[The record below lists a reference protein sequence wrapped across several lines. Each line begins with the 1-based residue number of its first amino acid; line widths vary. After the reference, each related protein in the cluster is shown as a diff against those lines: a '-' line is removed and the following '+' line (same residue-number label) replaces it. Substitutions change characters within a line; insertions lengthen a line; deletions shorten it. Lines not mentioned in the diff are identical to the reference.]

1 MTSIFCSF
9 SSLVGRIMGHMVEMS
24 TATIAC
30 ADHRLCKDVVRTARA
45 FGFRTEVS
53 DMKVVVRSASVA
65 ALDKWTARFEKSQ
78 WTDVVRSGPLNTY
91 MKLNFAG
98 AAPAVTRS
106 WFKATEY
113 ATIYGFPA
121 PNPLTKVVVGVV
133 SFGGG
138 LVGTVNAN
146 GVLTGGD
153 VQAYWSYLGI
163 PAGSMP
169 TVVVVGVGGAVN
181 TPNPNDGSTG
191 ENTLDVE
198 MIGAGCPSANLT
210 IIMYI
215 APNSLDGFG
224 TVMNYMLNTPVTVN
238 GVAVKPSIISI
249 SWGAPEIYY
258 TSAQL
263 STINGLFATAAS
275 RGIPVTVA
283 AGDNGSNDGVG
294 GTGSYCDFPSS
305 SPNVI
310 ACGGTNLICPNYT
323 YDGSTVESVWSGS
336 GGAIS
341 AAFTKPTYQSTL
353 SGLYRRTPDIAMNAD
368 PNTGVLFILGGQYVV
383 YGGTSVVAPAM
394 AGYLAAVNAKV
405 FVNPVLYNAPS
416 STFHDIT
423 SGSNGAFSA
432 GTGYDDCTGLGSIK
446 GGSLASLLGS
456 ASGSVT
462 SVSLNSASVTIHPN
476 GTYQAL
482 ATLNPVNPLN
492 PAVSWSSNA
501 TGVATVNS
509 SGLVRGVANGIATIT
524 VTTADGG
531 KTASL
536 SVTVTTLVSGVSLNL
551 TTLSLAVGG
560 TSQLAATLA
569 PPTASNTAVTWTS
582 SAPTVATVSAGGL
595 VTGIKTGSA
604 QIRVTSVDGG
614 FTATSSVTVVVRVTG
629 ITLNHST
636 LAIRKG
642 LNSTLTA
649 TVAPTTATN
658 KSVTWRSSNT
668 TIATVSSSG
677 VVTAKRVAGTSTIT
691 VTTVDGAFTASCLV
705 TVS

>member
-1 MTSIFCSF
+1 
-9 SSLVGRIMGHMVEMS
+9 MGHIVEMS
-24 TATIAC
+24 SATIDC
-30 ADHRLCKDVVRTARA
+30 ADHRLCKDVMRTARA
-45 FGFRTEVS
+45 FGFLTEVS
-53 DMKVVVRSASVA
+53 GMTVTVRSTSVV
-65 ALDKWTARFEKSQ
+65 ALDKWVARFEKSQ
-78 WTDVVRSGPLNTY
+78 WMDVVRSGPFKTY
-91 MKLNFAG
+91 MKLSAHD
-98 AAPAVTRS
+98 ATTAVTRS
-106 WFKATEY
+106 WFKASEY

-138 LVGTVNAN
+138 LVGTVDAN

-153 VQAYWSYLGI
+153 AQAYWAYLGI

-169 TVVVVGVGGAVN
+169 TVVVVGVGGATN
-181 TPNPNDGSTG
+181 SPNPNDGSTG

-210 IIMYI
+210 IILYI

-224 TVMNYMLNTPVTVN
+224 TVMNYMLNTPVTVK

-249 SWGAPEIYY
+249 SWGAPEVYY

-263 STINGLFATAAS
+263 STINGLFATAAG

-283 AGDNGSNDGVG
+283 SGDNGSNDGVG
-294 GTGSYCDFPSS
+294 GAGSYCDFPSS
-305 SPNVI
+305 SPNAI
-310 ACGGTNLICPNYT
+310 ACGGTNLVCPNYT
-323 YDGSTVESVWSGS
+323 YDGSTVETVWSGS

-341 AAFTKPTYQSTL
+341 ATFAKPTYQSGL
-353 SGLYRRTPDIAMNAD
+353 SGSYRRTPDIAMNAD

-405 FVNPVLYNAPS
+405 FVNPILYSAPS

-423 SGSNGAFSA
+423 AGSNGSFSA
-432 GTGYDDCTGLGSIK
+432 GAGYDNCTGLGSIK
-446 GGSLASLLGS
+446 GGSLASLFSS
-456 ASGSVT
+456 ANIPVV
-462 SVSLNSASVTIHPN
+462 SVSLNAASATIHPN

-482 ATLNPVNPLN
+482 ATLNPTSPTNS
-492 PAVSWSSNA
+492 AVTWSSNA

-509 SGLVRGVANGIATIT
+509 TGLVRGVANGTATIT

-551 TTLSLAVGG
+551 TTLSLAVGR
-560 TSQLAATLA
+560 TSQLAATAA

-582 SAPTVATVSAGGL
+582 SAPTVATVVGGL
-595 VTGIKTGSA
+595 ITGIKAGSA
-604 QIRVTSVDGG
+604 QIRATSVDGG
-614 FTATSSVTVVVRVTG
+614 FIATCAVTVVVGVTG
-629 ITLNHST
+629 VTLNRST
-636 LAIRKG
+636 LALRKG
-642 LNSTLTA
+642 ATGTLTA

-691 VTTVDGAFTASCLV
+691 VTTADGGFTASCVV